1 MNIEEIYELD
11 QNETVFK
18 MVFTNFK
25 KCDNIKDYIT
35 ELNIL
40 FWDKELLVI
49 RCDVIEEYTNEQG
62 NELATIVAWLT
73 DKYMTVLSQVY

>member
-1 MNIEEIYELD
+1 MKIEEIYELD
-11 QNETVFK
+11 KNETVFK

-25 KCDNIKDYIT
+25 KCDSIKDYID

-40 FWDKELLVI
+40 FWNKELLAF

-62 NELATIVAWLT
+62 DELVTIVAWLT
-73 DKYMTVLSQVY
+73 DKYMNVLSQVY